1 MSGGVTFFNNPRK
14 LSVIRTCNEW
24 PLAYETKHQTFRK
37 MKKNELD
44 ALEIVREM
52 SLVNDRFQKTLR
64 ERREEAIALAE
75 KLYPDAVNAD
85 MDFVHKGKT
94 YNITH
99 KKKWDFSHVTID
111 PIFNEWR
118 AVVKEQKRL
127 KGENDRLMKIILKR
141 FPHLKPASETK
152 VLSVKRADSRKK
164 KGHRA

>member
-1 MSGGVTFFNNPRK
+1 M
-14 LSVIRTCNEW
+14 
-24 PLAYETKHQTFRK
+24 ATKQ
-37 MKKNELD
+37 LD

-99 KKKWDFSHVTID
+99 KRKWDFSHVTID

-164 KGHRA
+164 KADKSIQRSRSLEAFG